1 MRRFNIDQII
11 LQNRGADPAA
21 ANDCLARFK
30 ETPPPDIHDVT
41 ALKPTAT
48 ERAAMGACFAGLD
61 AVLSGL
67 GLDKVAIDRTMI
79 HVVSMTDFR
88 RTFAEPIMGAVAYG
102 HAYVP
107 RCESVRDFI
116 RYFSH
121 ELAHLASWRV
131 HVLEVTAEEGGLKS
145 RILCQRSG
153 LSLGNLYVG
162 INEAMTE
169 SIALEIRREVLLSTR
184 LVTDTEGFRSLR
196 DGTNYSPQIIL
207 LQDVSSRLSTSSAT
221 LDQLYRDY
229 FTGSLY
235 ALADFFRPW
244 PGLHHV
250 LGLMGTPAKDA
261 HDAALLLGMTDTLE
275 KIRPFLG
282 TTTLSDP

>member
-1 MRRFNIDQII
+1 MRRYNIDQII
-11 LQNRGADPAA
+11 LQNRGADTAA

-30 ETPPPDIHDVT
+30 EAPPPDIHDVT
-41 ALKPTAT
+41 DLLPTET

-61 AVLSGL
+61 AVQSRL
-67 GLDKVAIDRTMI
+67 GLDKVVIDRTMI
-79 HVVSMTDFR
+79 HVVSMADFR
-88 RTFAEPIMGAVAYG
+88 RAFAEPIMGAVAYG

-107 RCESVRDFI
+107 RCESVCDFI

-131 HVLEVTAEEGGLKS
+131 HVLEVTAKEGGLKS

-153 LSLGNLYVG
+153 LSVGNLYVG

-184 LVTDTEGFRSLR
+184 LVTDTEGFLNLR

-207 LQDVSSRLSTSSAT
+207 LQDVSSRLGTSSAL

-229 FTGSLY
+229 FNGSLR
-235 ALADFFRPW
+235 ALGDFFRPW

-250 LGLMGTPAKDA
+250 LGLMGVDTKDA
-261 HDAALLLGMTDTLE
+261 HDAALLLGMHHTLE
-275 KIRPFLG
+275 KIRPFISTVALVA
-282 TTTLSDP
+282 D